1 MRYSMVDL
9 LEVVQNSEIQD
20 GVQDS
25 RQNTYGQLSR
35 ELIVIET

>member
-1 MRYSMVDL
+1 MLDL

-20 GVQDS
+20 GVKLAAK
-25 RQNTYGQLSR
+25 THGQLSQ

>member
-1 MRYSMVDL
+1 MVDL

-20 GVQDS
+20 GAQDG
-25 RQNTYGQLSR
+25 RLNTYGQLSQ